1 MKKLLSAVAAAFVVA
16 LFSASLVQAKTF
28 NIGGKSPIA
37 SIDFPGTWN
46 VKSIDN
52 GGIEASKGNAM
63 FFWVETYTQATVA
76 AVIGA
81 RDAHLESQGV
91 TRDMSKTDKQD
102 GDVHG
107 APAKVFT
114 YDAKFRGRPTYVQTF
129 IIDPQF
135 KSGRAILITYWAS
148 PDAHER
154 NQREHGAILDSFNI
168 TAMVDE

>member
-1 MKKLLSAVAAAFVVA
+1 MRRIVSAFAAALVAVAISAGAAE
-16 LFSASLVQAKTF
+16 AKVL

-37 SIDFPGTWN
+37 SIDIPASWN
-46 VKSIDN
+46 VKPINN
-52 GGIEASKGNAM
+52 GFEASKGGAV
-63 FFWVETYTQATVA
+63 FLWAETYTQATVA
-76 AVIGA
+76 EVIGA
-81 RDAHLESQGV
+81 RDAHLEAQGV

-114 YDAKFRGRPTYVQTF
+114 YTATFKGRPTIVQTF

-135 KSGRAILITYWAS
+135 KSGRAVLLTYWAS
-148 PDAHER
+148 PEAHER
-154 NQREHGAILDSFNI
+154 NAREYGAILDSFNI